1 MFEINSRY
9 RTIMDR
15 SVLIGQSSSDNYI
28 IIIIV
33 VEAHVEPPVKEHFSD
48 STSPKTRVIDI

>member
-1 MFEINSRY
+1 
-9 RTIMDR
+9 MDR